1 MRPINPGNSDPFA
14 KHMSKRCK
22 SPVIG
27 LTGNSGSGKS
37 TVANL
42 LERHGAFVIDTDK
55 IARKAVE
62 DSVVLD
68 SLRRVFGDAVFDA
81 EGIFDRKKTAL
92 LVFNDQERLARLTE
106 ITHEYIIREVYC
118 SVAAQQEL
126 NLSGCQ
132 TEKDAARIIVID
144 APIPV
149 EKGFL
154 DIADEVWVV
163 VSELRYRLDRV
174 AERDG
179 LTEEEALSRF
189 HAQLSDHEYR
199 KLADC
204 VLENNGTLQDLEMQA
219 LRQMERFL
227 AAHE

>member
-1 MRPINPGNSDPFA
+1 M
-14 KHMSKRCK
+14 
-22 SPVIG
+22 
-27 LTGNSGSGKS
+27 
-37 TVANL
+37 ANL

-55 IARKAVE
+55 IARRAVE
-62 DSVVLD
+62 DSAVLD

-81 EGIFDRKKTAL
+81 EGVFDRKKTAS

-118 SVAAQQEL
+118 SVAAQKEL
-126 NLSGCQ
+126 NRVGCQ
-132 TEKDAARIIVID
+132 AGKDADRIIVID

-163 VSELRYRLDRV
+163 VSELSHRLNRV

-179 LTEEEALSRF
+179 LTEEEALNRF
-189 HAQLSDHEYR
+189 RAQLSDEEYR
-199 KLADC
+199 KLADR
-204 VLENNGTLQDLEMQA
+204 VLENNGSLQALEMQA
-219 LRQMERFL
+219 FCQMERFL
-227 AAHE
+227 EIHK